1 MIAYANLKG
10 IPAKAY
16 NAAAIGR
23 KAKRLS
29 EERETLMGAMIDPR
43 FGRINTYDTRILEQV
58 FGAKG
63 LI

>member
-1 MIAYANLKG
+1 
-10 IPAKAY
+10 
-16 NAAAIGR
+16 
-23 KAKRLS
+23 
-29 EERETLMGAMIDPR
+29 MGAMIDPH